1 MEKAMAKLLVRA
13 AVCVALLVCVGSAW
27 AGGEVD
33 GNAGPTV
40 KTSPTKKGRESK
52 IHVMLPTDECKLYF
66 DDTLTKET
74 GKDRSF
80 RSPALE
86 DGKRYSYKVVA
97 VWVENGREVSHET
110 KVIFKAGEDV
120 AIDFRR

>member
-1 MEKAMAKLLVRA
+1 MAKLFVRIVLCA
-13 AVCVALLVCVGSAW
+13 ALFVCGGFLW

-33 GNAGPTV
+33 GQAGPTV
-40 KTSPTKKGRESK
+40 KVTPTEKGRACK
-52 IHVMLPTDECKLYF
+52 IHVYLPTAEAKLYF
-66 DDTLTKET
+66 DDTLTKAT

-97 VWVENGREVSHET
+97 LWVENGREVSHET
-110 KVIFKAGEDV
+110 KVVFRAGEDV
-120 AIDFRR
+120 AVDFRR

>member
-1 MEKAMAKLLVRA
+1 MEKVMAKLLVRVA
-13 AVCVALLVCVGSAW
+13 LCVALVVCVGTVR

-33 GNAGPTV
+33 GASGPKV
-40 KTSPTKKGRESK
+40 KTTPTEKGRESK
-52 IHVMLPTDECKLYF
+52 IHVMLPTEEAKLYF
-66 DDTLTKET
+66 DGTLTKAT
-74 GKDRSF
+74 GKDRKFS
-80 RSPALE
+80 SPALE

-120 AIDFRR
+120 AVDFRR